1 MSRKIYTYTD
11 LAHLRES
18 RTFHQIRHI
27 PQIAVS
33 SDLRKGLKGS
43 MAVDHTDGLFREDP
57 QVLVT
62 EFGNLVMAADQ
73 EWNSDRSRFERTIL
87 LASYLRK
94 HLEETD
100 DPSAIRWLTG
110 CMRNLDAMQN
120 AVMLLEQAAVKP
132 QDLPCTGDR
141 NVELLRDAWENLR
154 EEDESLAVLS
164 EKLESLNTKEK
175 WETVLCAAFG
185 EKRSFAETGKLVFHG
200 FYHITPFQERF
211 MRQLERAG
219 FELLFLFPYDERYP
233 FVYEVWEKTYDVGNG
248 YPPKS
253 EWKMERSQAEDVYGD
268 IFAGRTKVKLSNHLS
283 IREYPSVLEFADA
296 VKKIRRENIALYSA
310 DYKRANRILRDYFPD
325 AYGERMLL
333 AYPVGRFVGVLN
345 RMWEEELGSVVLE
358 KRDLITAFSSGWL
371 VKDGIPGSVYL
382 QELTDLLPFFRGCR
396 TSGEWRAR
404 IALFREIEEKVLAS
418 FETEKEA
425 EKSIARWQESMENPL
440 VKFGVFAGEKER
452 RNAVLVLI
460 EQLLSLAEQ
469 LYAPKK
475 RICISEHMQR
485 LAQVLAQCE
494 HSEER
499 YEEEQALMA
508 EIFRQLERPG
518 DMKLLCAP
526 GDLTKALD
534 LYFSGRLEE
543 EEQPNRIGL
552 VYPLYFVDAAC
563 IKNRGRIHIC
573 LSDGSSLPGKQKE
586 YPWPL
591 SRKVIRKCLEKTG
604 NPLLFCLQRVMDQG
618 AEADR
623 YFIYCA
629 VKNRDVTFSWVSNF
643 NGKHLTPSAYLTLFE
658 DAAGI
663 QSVRE
668 ADPGITGARVE
679 SIPYGTEKVRPYD
692 VGKAPCG
699 MAKEARM
706 TYALCP
712 MRYTLSYILEKY
724 PSYHSEF
731 QENYAVNPLIQSL
744 LSLLKTDGVT
754 KEEVYQN
761 VIELFPQLC
770 GAEKRQI
777 YDYLQSNGQETE
789 AGHSDCGSFS
799 YTDERLKLE
808 FPNPQVW
815 EVVLARF
822 AGLSTPDGRTG
833 MDLKEKMVPT
843 QEEMKCGRGDAVRA
857 VCSFCPQIDLC
868 RNAVFAADQEEY
880 YD

>member
-94 HLEETD
+94 RLEETD

-154 EEDESLAVLS
+154 EEDKSLAVLS

-185 EKRSFAETGKLVFHG
+185 EKRPFAETGKLVFHG

-296 VKKIRRENIALYSA
+296 VKKVRRENIALYSA

-425 EKSIARWQESMENPL
+425 EESIARWQESMENPL

-460 EQLLSLAEQ
+460 EQLFSLAEQ

-629 VKNRDVTFSWVSNF
+629 VKNRDVTFS
-643 NGKHLTPSAYLTLFE
+643 
-658 DAAGI
+658 
-663 QSVRE
+663 
-668 ADPGITGARVE
+668 
-679 SIPYGTEKVRPYD
+679 
-692 VGKAPCG
+692 VG
-699 MAKEARM
+699 
-706 TYALCP
+706 
-712 MRYTLSYILEKY
+712 
-724 PSYHSEF
+724 
-731 QENYAVNPLIQSL
+731 Q
-744 LSLLKTDGVT
+744 
-754 KEEVYQN
+754 
-761 VIELFPQLC
+761 
-770 GAEKRQI
+770 
-777 YDYLQSNGQETE
+777 
-789 AGHSDCGSFS
+789 
-799 YTDERLKLE
+799 
-808 FPNPQVW
+808 
-815 EVVLARF
+815 
-822 AGLSTPDGRTG
+822 
-833 MDLKEKMVPT
+833 
-843 QEEMKCGRGDAVRA
+843 
-857 VCSFCPQIDLC
+857 
-868 RNAVFAADQEEY
+868 
-880 YD
+880 